1 MHAQPACLT
10 APLHC
15 VDGRSSPNTPARC
28 VCRPILP
35 QACVCSTAMAA
46 HCAAP
51 HTHASSMLTAPSHV
65 HSHTALCRWT
75 QLTQHASALC
85 VPPNPTTSMCV
96 QHSNGCALCRTT
108 HSCIKHAHCTQPCS
122 QSHCMSLPPAQRH
135 ASDSRQCATC
145 LQWIL
150 SLHAPF

>member
-1 MHAQPACLT
+1 MIKLLLGHCQSQTSWPISRSPA
-10 APLHC
+10 
-15 VDGRSSPNTPARC
+15 SIPNPQTPS
-28 VCRPILP
+28 VLVLP
-35 QACVCSTAMAA
+35 DMTLVFDWPHMKHSTQA
-46 HCAAP
+46 
-51 HTHASSMLTAPSHV
+51 THARTVSLSH
-65 HSHTALCRWT
+65 SPTALCRWT

-122 QSHCMSLPPAQRH
+122 QSHCMSLPPAQPL